1 MKSLSGE
8 PGRRFL
14 DNRVEVTENIVR
26 NNARRS
32 DGVFLAPEREREK
45 KNVAALDANGGSQRL
60 DEDAD
65 LYMENQ

>member
-14 DNRVEVTENIVR
+14 DNRVEVTENIVQ

-45 KNVAALDANGGSQRL
+45 K
-60 DEDAD
+60 
-65 LYMENQ
+65 M

>member
-14 DNRVEVTENIVR
+14 DNRVEVTENIVQ
-26 NNARRS
+26 NNGRRS
-32 DGVFLAPEREREK
+32 DGVFLAPERRRE
-45 KNVAALDANGGSQRL
+45 KNVAALDANGGSERL
-60 DEDAD
+60 DEDVD